1 MTEENTTEETKVE
14 TAAVET
20 ENQEP
25 KKEEKATPFILNEY
39 YGVKDGMTRIFD
51 AKGKNI
57 PVTVIK
63 LIPNKVT
70 QIKTESKDG
79 YNAYQVGYNARREKL
94 VNKSIKGHLKK
105 SGVSE
110 VFKSFYEI
118 KAQNVDA
125 ANLGKQL
132 DVEASFTPDSFVDVT
147 SVSKGKGFQG
157 VMKKYGF
164 SGGPMTH
171 GSKFHRT
178 GGSIGNRA
186 TPGRVFKQKKMPG
199 QMGNK
204 QITTQ
209 NLKVVKVNTEDGYL
223 LIKGS
228 VPGHKNSFIRIRKAF
243 KK

>member
-25 KKEEKATPFILNEY
+25 KKEEKATPFILGEF
-39 YGVKDGMTRIFD
+39 YGQKDGMTRIFD
-51 AKGKNI
+51 ESGNHI

-70 QIKTESKDG
+70 QVKTEAKDG
-79 YNAYQVGYNARREKL
+79 YNAYQLGYNVRREKL
-94 VNKSIKGHLKK
+94 VPKPIKGHLKK

-110 VFKSFYEI
+110 VFKSFYEV
-118 KAQNVDA
+118 KSKDVDA
-125 ANLGKQL
+125 ANLGKEL
-132 DVEASFTPDSFVDVT
+132 DVEAAFAPDTFIDVT

-204 QITTQ
+204 QVTTQ
-209 NLKVVKVNTEDGYL
+209 NLKVVKVDKESGYL
-223 LIKGS
+223 LVKGS